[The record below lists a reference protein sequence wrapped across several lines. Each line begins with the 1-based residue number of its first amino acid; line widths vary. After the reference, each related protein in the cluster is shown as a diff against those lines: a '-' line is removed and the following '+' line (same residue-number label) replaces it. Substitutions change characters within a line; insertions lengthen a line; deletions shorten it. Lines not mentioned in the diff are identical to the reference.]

1 MVGLASH
8 EKIFSGCCSRHKS
21 THPLTFILNR
31 LITSAAVCCAVQAE
45 CVHSLLGVTAAIV
58 SLCSKGFCTW
68 MSVVLATIAGSLIL
82 IHSNSMQ
89 KGFVCTTSAGF
100 NTNFL
105 PKGFQG
111 IIKTVFHCVSPSCW
125 CPAATCLTPPLAYLS
140 FSDWPY
146 TFQSCHFSLF
156 STFLSCLTR
165 AIWTSSSDNTN
176 STCAPPQHHTDWY
189 SAQLPW
195 ISPSICSNQSHSAS
209 LPLRVCRGVAE
220 IYLGVDMRF
229 TVEIKMSHSFYCAW
243 FDIFVC
249 YCISIKCK
257 KVQRA
262 EQKTVQSIMLALV
275 ECPKIRKGM
284 FNVNSTK
291 YIYKK
296 KQVSI
301 RMKCCFY

>member
-125 CPAATCLTPPLAYLS
+125 CPAATCLTPPLSLIFRS
-140 FSDWPY
+140 QTDLTHSSPVISPY
-146 TFQSCHFSLF
+146 FQLF
-156 STFLSCLTR
+156 SPASQGPSGPAALITQTPHVLLRSITLTD
-165 AIWTSSSDNTN
+165 IVHSSRGLAHRSALINPTVLLYPWE
-176 STCAPPQHHTDWY
+176 CA
-189 SAQLPW
+189 
-195 ISPSICSNQSHSAS
+195 
-209 LPLRVCRGVAE
+209 GE
-220 IYLGVDMRF
+220 
-229 TVEIKMSHSFYCAW
+229 
-243 FDIFVC
+243 
-249 YCISIKCK
+249 
-257 KVQRA
+257 
-262 EQKTVQSIMLALV
+262 
-275 ECPKIRKGM
+275 
-284 FNVNSTK
+284 
-291 YIYKK
+291 
-296 KQVSI
+296 
-301 RMKCCFY
+301 